1 MRARASFVLVFA
13 ALCSVGAV
21 RALPSWRGATSP
33 LWIITLWGAAS
44 GVCALLAGRPSRLSR
59 ALAVWTA
66 IIPLATLAD
75 GSTHGLALLLIVNAY
90 VVGAAQLLGA
100 RMYVPEIMVTELD
113 VDRLTRLLD
122 VLPPGQRAAAQG
134 LEAELARA
142 HVVDPA
148 AIPSDVV
155 TMNTRVLFEDED
167 TGKQSEAVLAYP
179 HGTGANGSAI
189 SILAPVGTALLGLRA
204 GQSIDWPMPSG
215 RCKRLR
221 VVKVVYQPEA
231 AGDFHL

>member
-1 MRARASFVLVFA
+1 MRARTSTVLIVA
-13 ALCSVGAV
+13 ALCSVAVV
-21 RALPSWRGATSP
+21 RALPSWRAVSSP
-33 LWIITLWGAAS
+33 VWIITLWCAAS
-44 GVCALLAGRPSRLSR
+44 GLCALFAGQSSRLSR

-66 IIPLATLAD
+66 IVPLATLAD

-100 RMYVPEIMVTELD
+100 RMYVPEIMVTAQD

-122 VLPPGQRAAAQG
+122 VLPPRQRAAAHG
-134 LEAELARA
+134 LEMELARA
-142 HVVDPA
+142 HVVNPS
-148 AIPSDVV
+148 AIPADVV
-155 TMNTRVLFEDED
+155 TMNTRVVFEDED

-179 HGTGANGSAI
+179 HGSSVSEASI

-221 VVKVVYQPEA
+221 VLKVIYQPEA